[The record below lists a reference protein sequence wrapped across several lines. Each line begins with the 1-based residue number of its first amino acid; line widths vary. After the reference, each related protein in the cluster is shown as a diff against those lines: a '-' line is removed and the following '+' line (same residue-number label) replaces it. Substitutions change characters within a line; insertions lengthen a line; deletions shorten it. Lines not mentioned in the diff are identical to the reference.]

1 MQSSRSCNKTRLA
14 MLAAACVAAHRASP
28 RARRRQDRR
37 VDAQH
42 QRAVV
47 YAGALR
53 HFG

>member
-1 MQSSRSCNKTRLA
+1 MQSHVVHKTRLA
-14 MLAAACVAAHRASP
+14 MLAAACVALIGCKS

-42 QRAVV
+42 QRTVV
-47 YAGALR
+47 YARALR